1 MYSTTLADPGK
12 PKDYSYLR
20 NGAADFFAGA
30 NQLYNRKAYNEMQ
43 GRNLIETLDITDFT
57 GRLTRSMDDLHGQ
70 IESVWDQLRV
80 LDESIVEI
88 RSMQDLYT
96 RGLQKIGSERD
107 TLAEEIRGIEAQNM
121 RLNPG
126 SFRIR

>member
-43 GRNLIETLDITDFT
+43 GRNLNEKLDVTDTT
-57 GRLTRSMDDLHGQ
+57 GVVTRSINRLHGE
-70 IESVWDQLRV
+70 IESVGNQLRV
-80 LDESIVEI
+80 LDQSIVEI
-88 RSMQDLYT
+88 HSMQDMYT
-96 RGLQKIGSERD
+96 RELQKIGSERAA
-107 TLAEEIRGIEAQNM
+107 LAEEIRGIEAQNM